1 MDRIAN
7 LLNAT
12 AVAICDA
19 QTAETSRRC
28 GLISSATAAILM
40 LGQHEG
46 QTVTD
51 VALVAGI
58 SHSAMVRLIEGLDR
72 QGLVTRTSGKD
83 KRKIE
88 CALTPALAS
97 FTTVPRLKCLQFTQQ
112 RISISV
118 PINGNDGIHKIR
130 SCTHGKARSREKSA
144 HTAYFD
150 TCKFKIRQSHAY
162 FCHNITQFKVVI
174 APNSNVYT
182 SF

>member
-28 GLISSATAAILM
+28 GLKSSATAAILM

-88 CALTPALAS
+88 CALTQTGRALYRELRAAQTKVLSPLLECLSENERSVMERALSKMLTTLTKDPDIGDHICRYCDEGVCPQDRCPVEVQSRVHAAS
-97 FTTVPRLKCLQFTQQ
+97 
-112 RISISV
+112 
-118 PINGNDGIHKIR
+118 
-130 SCTHGKARSREKSA
+130 
-144 HTAYFD
+144 
-150 TCKFKIRQSHAY
+150 
-162 FCHNITQFKVVI
+162 
-174 APNSNVYT
+174 
-182 SF
+182 